1 MVEKKIQ
8 KLRLFF
14 VALCIFQLLYI
25 FHFRSGFKYEVIKDP
40 FEKNSGIAYSLS
52 PEIIEVNNILINQKA
67 IDFNLSDK
75 LKRDIY
81 FYQRSIEFNYPIRM
95 KEDSRLTFFKLS
107 EDIPNTCELIE
118 SGKYLKLIQC

>member
-8 KLRLFF
+8 KLRFFF

-81 FYQRSIEFNYPIRM
+81 FYQRSIEFNYPI
-95 KEDSRLTFFKLS
+95 KINGKSKLIFFLND
-107 EDIPNTCELIE
+107 EGIPNICKVIE
-118 SGKYLKLIQC
+118 SGKYLKLTQC